1 MRQKAA
7 NILTILIAVLIVFL
21 SALFAFLQSM

>member
-21 SALFAFLQSM
+21 AALFAFLQSM